1 VFGGLHLGGNFE
13 VDGGRYDEKYAVQQR
28 ILGTNPS
35 FALGPEKTV
44 GYLIDLTGRRTF
56 LINID
61 LIASIPALK

>member
-13 VDGGRYDEKYAVQQR
+13 VDGGRYDEKYAVQR

-35 FALGPEKTV
+35 FVLGPGKTV
-44 GYLIDLTGRRTF
+44 ENLMDLTGRRSF

-61 LIASIPALK
+61 LAL